1 MIAIGKEEI
10 EIMGDLQG
18 GGRSERKRA
27 RVVWLRI
34 LPCLVYAIAAAA
46 RLFVRFHRPLINIF
60 GAIRLSLNDF
70 HDIALGLTSGT
81 DTHPSNPM
89 LFGRHTLIYGGSRFR
104 HVNGYWEPNGYL
116 NEAIEK

>member
-1 MIAIGKEEI
+1 MLAVLDSVCLSVCLFDF
-10 EIMGDLQG
+10 MLLFTP
-18 GGRSERKRA
+18 
-27 RVVWLRI
+27 VLY
-34 LPCLVYAIAAAA
+34 PCLC
-46 RLFVRFHRPLINIF
+46 PLINIF
-60 GAIRLSLNDF
+60 GAIRLSSNDF

-81 DTHPSNPM
+81 DTHPSNPT